1 MEEQL
6 FDSFVNIVRELKCG
20 DEGTQTKTNITK
32 SL

>member
-6 FDSFVNIVRELKCG
+6 LYSFVNTVRELECV

>member
-1 MEEQL
+1 MEVQL
-6 FDSFVNIVRELKCG
+6 LDSFVNTTRELKCG